1 VIRVGIKEKV
11 NGHKKKTPMNSTPES
26 QPSTSPSDFSSYLKN
41 LLDLKNVDDAASKQN
56 KDIKD
61 KIKSIKSQL
70 QVHMESNNL
79 KFIPVQD
86 QYLVLKRTPSKP
98 TISDEFI
105 VAVVKKYMDASN
117 LPFEDTHAINFL
129 QVLNR
134 CRDDL
139 TTYQNVVVMTANK
152 PVESLY

>member
-1 VIRVGIKEKV
+1 
-11 NGHKKKTPMNSTPES
+11 MNSTPES
-26 QPSTSPSDFSSYLKN
+26 SDSTSELVGYLRS
-41 LLDLKNVDDAASKQN
+41 LVDLKNVDDATSKQN
-56 KDIKD
+56 KDIKE
-61 KIKSIKSQL
+61 KIKSLKSQL
-70 QVHMESNNL
+70 QTHMENSNL
-79 KFIPVQD
+79 KFIPFQD

-98 TISDEFI
+98 TMSDEFI
-105 VAVVKKYMDASN
+105 VAVVKKYMDAAN
-117 LPFEDTHAINFL
+117 MPFEDTHAINFL